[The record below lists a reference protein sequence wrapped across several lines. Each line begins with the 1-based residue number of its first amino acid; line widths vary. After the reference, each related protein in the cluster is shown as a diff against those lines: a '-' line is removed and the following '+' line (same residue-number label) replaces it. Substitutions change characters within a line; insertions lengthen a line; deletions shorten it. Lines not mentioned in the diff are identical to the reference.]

1 MQGRDVA
8 VGRVPAKRHFFSLVE
23 APKQLW
29 NLVGELMVECKDEDD
44 ISTDNE
50 A

>member
-1 MQGRDVA
+1 MQWGECQPK
-8 VGRVPAKRHFFSLVE
+8 GIFFSLVE

-29 NLVGELMVECKDEDD
+29 NLVGELMVERKDEDD
-44 ISTDNE
+44 ISTDDK